1 MLDLL
6 IVIPAGL
13 AILIKERRFQ
23 KSPDY
28 EVVQSIV
35 HEYQELRG
43 KSEDSILEILQRG
56 RLSMT

>member
-6 IVIPAGL
+6 VVIPAGL

-28 EVVQSIV
+28 EVVQSII

-43 KSEDSILEILQRG
+43 KIEDSILEILQRSV
-56 RLSMT
+56 LA